1 MRTCLLVCLT
11 SILLTAYPAAAETE
25 TEYFAVFMEGQKAG
39 HTSIT
44 RQVSNNKVTTTQ
56 MVTLTISRANI
67 PLSINMIE
75 TAIETT
81 QGEPLGFEVV
91 QDLAAMTT
99 KIQGTVNKQGAI
111 QLTTTSMGMVEKN
124 TMQWP
129 QGAMMSEALRLLHLK
144 KGLKEGDTFTVK
156 VFSPS
161 MLSAVDTEIR
171 IGPKKNVDLLGRVV
185 PLTEITSAIKS
196 SSGELLSIST
206 SYVDDDLKEQKII
219 APVAGIK
226 VEMVAC
232 AKEFALSPSNPVD
245 FINQTFV
252 PSPISLA
259 DAKSA
264 KSITYHIVPKN
275 NNKLQI
281 QPNANQTARAD
292 GKGGVILTVC
302 PVAPPSGVAFPY
314 KGKNKRA
321 LEALKSSRFL
331 QSNDERIVALARRA
345 VGKTKDAAQAAKKI
359 ENFVGEYI
367 EKMGLSVGYASAA
380 EVAASKKGDCTEHAV
395 LTAAMCRAV
404 GIPAEVVMGVMYVEE
419 FAGIANIFG
428 GHAWTQVYLGDKWIG
443 LDATRAPNGYDA
455 RHITLASGNGNLESF
470 LELLSTIGN
479 FKITDVKIQRDKS

>member
-1 MRTCLLVCLT
+1 MRTCLLICVT
-11 SILLTAYPAAAETE
+11 FILLMVYPAAAETE
-25 TEYFAVFMEGQKAG
+25 TEYFAVFMAGQKAG
-39 HTSIT
+39 HTAIT
-44 RQVSNNKVTTTQ
+44 RQVSGDKVTTIQ
-56 MVTLTISRANI
+56 SVTLTMSRATI

-75 TAIETT
+75 TAIETI
-81 QGEPLGFEVV
+81 QGKPLGFEVI

-99 KIQGTVNKQGAI
+99 KTQGTIDKQGAI

-129 QGAMMSEALRLLHLK
+129 QGAMMSEALRLFHLK

-161 MLSAVDTEIR
+161 MLSAIDTEIR
-171 IGPKKNVDLLGRVV
+171 VGPKKNVDLLGRVV
-185 PLTEITSAIKS
+185 PLTEITSAMKS
-196 SSGELLSIST
+196 STGDMLSFST
-206 SYVDDDLKEQKII
+206 SYVDDELKEQKII
-219 APVAGIK
+219 TPVAGIK

-232 AKEFALSPSNPVD
+232 AKDFALSPSDPVD
-245 FINQTFV
+245 FINQTFI
-252 PSPISLA
+252 PSPVSLA

-302 PVAPPSGVAFPY
+302 PVTPPSGVAFPY

-321 LEALKSSRFL
+321 LEALKPSRFL
-331 QSNDERIVALARRA
+331 QSKDERIAALARLA

-359 ENFVGEYI
+359 ETFVGSYI
-367 EKMGLSVGYASAA
+367 DEMSLSVGYASAA

-404 GIPAEVVMGVMYVEE
+404 GIPAEVVMGVMYVEQ
-419 FAGIANIFG
+419 FAGLANIFG
-428 GHAWTQVYLGDKWIG
+428 GHAWTQVYLGDKWVG

-455 RHITLASGNGNLESF
+455 RHIALASGNGNLESF

-479 FKITDVKIQRDKS
+479 FKISDIKIKK